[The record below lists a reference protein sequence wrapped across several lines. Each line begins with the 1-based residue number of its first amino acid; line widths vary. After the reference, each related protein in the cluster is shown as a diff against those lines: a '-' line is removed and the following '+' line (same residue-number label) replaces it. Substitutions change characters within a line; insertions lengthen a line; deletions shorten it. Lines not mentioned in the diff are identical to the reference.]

1 MATKRQHKKPAVSKD
16 AKEAEKVTQALYMA
30 LTQEGAPRA
39 TPTGYIMAACTLL
52 KMLVDQAEQQGA
64 DKDALKKYALEV
76 VNGI

>member
-1 MATKRQHKKPAVSKD
+1 MATNRQHTKPAVSKD
-16 AKEAEKVTQALYMA
+16 AKDAEKVTQTLYMA

-64 DKDALKKYALEV
+64 DKEALKQYAFEV
-76 VNGI
+76 VNRI